1 MSRIHTPLTEDLTDY
16 IRQIALREPEALR
29 RQREA
34 TDSHPR
40 ASMQTSPEQGQFLHL
55 LARLAGA
62 KKTLEVG
69 VFLGY
74 SSTWVALALPAGG
87 KIIACDQSEEYT
99 KEARRLWHAA
109 GVEDKIELRLGPAL
123 DTLDALIAAGNGGS
137 FDLAFIDA
145 DKGNYANYYDRALLL
160 VRPGGLIAID
170 NVLWDGDVI
179 DPAKTDAETEAIR
192 AFNRKLQA
200 DQRVTLSLVPLGD
213 GLTLACKL

>member
-1 MSRIHTPLTEDLTDY
+1 MSRIHTPLTDELTDY
-16 IRQIALREPEALR
+16 IRQVALREPEALR

-34 TDSHPR
+34 TDLHPR

-87 KIIACDQSEEYT
+87 KIVACDQSEEYT
-99 KEARRLWHAA
+99 KEARRLWREA
-109 GVEDKIELRLGPAL
+109 GVEDKVELRLGPAL

-137 FDLAFIDA
+137 FDFAFIDA
-145 DKGNYANYYDRALLL
+145 DKGNYANYYDRAMAL
-160 VRPGGLIAID
+160 VRPGGLIVID
-170 NVLWDGDVI
+170 NVLWEGDVI
-179 DPAKTDAETEAIR
+179 NPAKTDAETEAIR

-200 DQRVTLSLVPLGD
+200 DERVTLSLVPLGD